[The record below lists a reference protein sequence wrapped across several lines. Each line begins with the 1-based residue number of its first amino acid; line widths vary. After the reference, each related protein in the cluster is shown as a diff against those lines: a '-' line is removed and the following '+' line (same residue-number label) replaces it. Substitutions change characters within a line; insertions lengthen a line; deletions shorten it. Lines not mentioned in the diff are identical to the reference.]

1 MAKNITVVDARGRK
15 YTKTYPKRAAGLVKK
30 GRARFVNESVI
41 CLACPPYQMEDNR
54 MDTMNFMNIKEQPE
68 ESVAETT
75 MAGAPVVEVKTAES
89 MAVNESVQADMPK
102 QLDSAYL
109 MQKIDQIIAD
119 SEYLT
124 TALQTLP
131 NLDHAGA
138 AAAGNMIQCREQ
150 TNQRMID
157 FLEKMMGKMAI

>member
-1 MAKNITVVDARGRK
+1 MAKNITVVDARGK
-15 YTKTYPKRAAGLVKK
+15 EYTKTYPKRAAGLVKK

-41 CLACPPYQMEDNR
+41 CLACPPYQMEDDR
-54 MDTMNFMNIKEQPE
+54 MDNMNIKEQLE
-68 ESVAETT
+68 GSVAET
-75 MAGAPVVEVKTAES
+75 MVAGESAIEANTAEPLD
-89 MAVNESVQADMPK
+89 VNVSAQADTSK

-119 SEYLT
+119 SAYLT

-157 FLEKMMGKMAI
+157 FLEKMMGKMAM

>member
-41 CLACPPYQMEDNR
+41 CLACPPHQMEDNR
-54 MDTMNFMNIKEQPE
+54 MDTMNIKEQPE
-68 ESVAETT
+68 ELAAETS
-75 MAGAPVVEVKTAES
+75 MAGAPDAADKIAES
-89 MAVNESVQADMPK
+89 MADMPK

-119 SEYLT
+119 SQYLT

-138 AAAGNMIQCREQ
+138 AAAGSMIQCREQ

-157 FLEKMMGKMAI
+157 FLEKMMGKMAM